1 MGQTTFVK
9 PGKVQGKE
17 IRKRMNASSV
27 DLPFVLIVICLVII
41 GLLAVYSTSWIFGKT
56 NPEIDNP
63 HYYGVRQLIWA
74 FLGTGV
80 AFALSL
86 YDYHKLKEW
95 SLILMGGTLLLLVI
109 VRLTGYFG
117 RHLIGESVQPSE
129 LAKAVIVIYLAVWLT
144 ARKDD
149 LGSFQLGFIPM
160 FSIVGIVGGL
170 ILIQP
175 DYSAAL
181 TIFILGSLMFFF
193 GGGKLWH
200 IVLMAL
206 LAGGVALLVIVLIAP
221 DKLDR
226 ILDFFASFA
235 DPSAAPEQIQRSMQA
250 ISRGGIFGVGIGNS
264 ITKNTGLQVAWTDSI
279 FAVIV
284 EETGLIGGMTVIGL
298 YMLFLWRG
306 LDIANRAPDMF
317 GKLLVSGMTIW
328 IVMEALINIAVML
341 SLLPVAGN
349 ALPFISMGGSSMVT
363 SLASVGIILNISRA
377 GKKTTKISAPIE
389 RTSSAASDLRRR
401 NRRRSVSRNVDSAG
415 TRAR

>member
-1 MGQTTFVK
+1 MGQTTFVR
-9 PGKVQGKE
+9 PGKVQGKD
-17 IRKRMNASSV
+17 IRSRLRDSRV
-27 DLPFVLIVICLVII
+27 DLPFVLIVICLVVI
-41 GLLAVYSTSWIFGKT
+41 GLLAVYSTSWIFGKI
-56 NPEIDNP
+56 NPKIDNP
-63 HYYGVRQLIWA
+63 HYYGIRQMVWA
-74 FLGTGV
+74 FLGAGV
-80 AFALSL
+80 AFFLSL

-95 SLILMGGTLLLLVI
+95 SLLLMGGTLLLLII

-149 LGSFQLGFIPM
+149 LNSFQLGFIPM

-181 TIFILGSLMFFF
+181 TIFLLGGLMFFF

-200 IVLMAL
+200 IVLMTL
-206 LAGGVALLVIVLIAP
+206 LAGGVAFLLIALIAP
-221 DKLDR
+221 DKLAR
-226 ILDFFASFA
+226 IMDFIASFA
-235 DPSAAPEQIQRSMQA
+235 DPSAAPEQIQRAMQA

-264 ITKNTGLQVAWTDSI
+264 ITKYTGLQVAWTDSI

-284 EETGLIGGMTVIGL
+284 EETGLIGGAAVIGL

-306 LDIANRAPDMF
+306 MDIANRAPDMF
-317 GKLLVSGMTIW
+317 GKLLVTGMTSW
-328 IVMEALINIAVML
+328 IVLEALINIAVML

-363 SLASVGIILNISRA
+363 SLAAVGIILNISRT
-377 GKKTTKISAPIE
+377 GKKTTETSAPVE

-401 NRRRSVSRNVDSAG
+401 NGRRGVSRNVHSAG